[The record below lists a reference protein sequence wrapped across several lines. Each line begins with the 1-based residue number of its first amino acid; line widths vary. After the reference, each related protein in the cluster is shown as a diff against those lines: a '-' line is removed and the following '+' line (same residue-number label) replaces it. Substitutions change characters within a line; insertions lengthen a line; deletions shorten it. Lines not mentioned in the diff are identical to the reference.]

1 MSTQTITQPSPLD
14 DAREEYLNELD
25 ATSAQRI
32 ADAREEYLDATS
44 AQRIAD
50 ARAAFEAG
58 WKAAQADAAKRIRE
72 EADGHRYRVDVLALP
87 SDLLGAIDELA
98 AELDEEVGA

>member
-14 DAREEYLNELD
+14 DAREQYLDELD
-25 ATSAQRI
+25 AAARPTDGQRVH
-32 ADAREEYLDATS
+32 
-44 AQRIAD
+44 

-58 WKAAQADAAKRIRE
+58 WKAAQADAAERIRE

-87 SDLLGAIDELA
+87 SDLLGAIDGLA
-98 AELDEEVGA
+98 AELDEEAQG